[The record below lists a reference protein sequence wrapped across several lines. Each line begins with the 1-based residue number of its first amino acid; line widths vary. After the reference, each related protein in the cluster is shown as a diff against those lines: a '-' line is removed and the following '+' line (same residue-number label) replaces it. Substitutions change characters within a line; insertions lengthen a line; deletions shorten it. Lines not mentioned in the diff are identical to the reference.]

1 MIFRRVMYF
10 ILLYAALTY
19 SVLYKTY
26 DGFVILAFFGVVSVI
41 SLVMLVLC
49 RLTVRCEFERDV
61 VYVERAREYTLKY
74 RLKNKMPFPLTRV
87 DILFD
92 DLKKPQAFTVGAA
105 NSAILTRKDTK
116 KHCGCYTTRIS
127 RICLYDCFG
136 VFRFKIKNP
145 GVVKVVALPR
155 LFDVDAKEY
164 IDSMLEAE
172 AELDKNAPKGSEVSE
187 IREYRDGD
195 SLKNIHHK
203 LSSRM
208 SRLMVKEYVA
218 DDGNDDGFLFLETDN
233 ADPDMRD
240 RMLELMYNMMY
251 MRVKTKGK
259 TTGYIPADGAAV
271 SFTMDSKEMLDEY
284 FGHML
289 EVYENGDGGQC
300 DIPAGTFVFAA
311 ALSDRL
317 YNMGSVVLYLPDSE
331 YRQDAQPDV
340 EVIYVSAGGGR
351 HE

>member
-19 SVLYKTY
+19 SVLYRTY
-26 DGFVILAFFGVVSVI
+26 DGFVILAFFWMVSAI

-74 RLKNKMPFPLTRV
+74 RLKNKMPFPLTRA
-87 DILFD
+87 DILFE

-116 KHCGCYTTRIS
+116 RHCGCYTIRIS
-127 RICLYDCFG
+127 RICLYDSFG

-155 LFDVDAKEY
+155 LFDVDTKKY

-172 AELDKNAPKGSEVSE
+172 TEIDKNAPKGSEVSE

-195 SLKNIHHK
+195 SMKNIHHK

-208 SRLMVKEYVA
+208 SRLMVKEYAA

-233 ADPDMRD
+233 SDPDMRD

-251 MRVKTKGK
+251 MRIKTKGK

-271 SFTMDSKEMLDEY
+271 SFTIDSKEMLDEY
-284 FGHML
+284 FGRML
-289 EVYENGDGGQC
+289 EVYVSGDGGQC
-300 DIPAGTFVFAA
+300 DIPVGTFVFAA

-317 YNMGSVVLYLPDSE
+317 YNIGSVVLYLPDRAYS
-331 YRQDAQPDV
+331 RDAQPDV
-340 EVIYVSAGGGR
+340 EVIYVSSGGGR